1 MRMFNFQEYLNT
13 NFGIWPHASMYI
25 NTLPQC
31 SPASV
36 GLDQAHPNNKQSYCS
51 HCFYLQ
57 TPTQIDMSIAIDIK
71 SSTCSPRTCANAL
84 HSPCLNNATCTDIA
98 SSYNCSCTENY
109 FGAGCQYS
117 DGCSSNPCQNDGT
130 CFIDL
135 TNVNQFTCMCVEGY
149 EGTFCEALVS
159 PCDSNLCSSGSTCID
174 GGDGVNF
181 MCQCAPGFTGTLCD
195 ADINECDQNPCQND
209 GTCTNGINSFT
220 CECPPEFSGPD
231 CSVQVIFC
239 RPDLCSNGGT
249 CIEEPNGFSCTCPS
263 GFTGPTC
270 QENINE
276 CQLQDPCQN
285 GASCM
290 DLNGSF
296 VCFCAE
302 GFTGSRCEVQIDFCV
317 GNPCGS
323 NGACSSLNSTFECMC
338 NPGFTGPQCGVEI
351 DECDP
356 NPCLNEATC
365 IDSINLFT
373 CVCPSGFS
381 GIMCEN
387 DIDECSSNPCENG
400 GTCQNSFGQF
410 TCQCSLGFTGAN
422 CSIQIDFCAE
432 EEQCFNG
439 GTCSSIINGFTCNCP
454 SGWTGDRC
462 QHALSI
468 TTKLGSCGLPMAD
481 DVFSILGIS
490 STTVAFT
497 NSTSS
502 IRGEFVASS
511 FPNGFYWSGWIWQ
524 EGDTEATLFSL
535 SDHTGPGT
543 NTALVLNPATREL
556 TFYYHSSA
564 LTQQQAITFSAVPI
578 VANQWHHVTVAAATN
593 GTISVAVDRMYL
605 QTATG
610 QNFSLSDMIDL
621 MIGNNAGSLNLTA
634 QPFLGI
640 MRGVALDVLPAN
652 FDLAAVESC
661 TLNCIA
667 GESFCSNGGQC
678 LDLFAADRQCL
689 CPYGYTGPFCQY
701 LHSQLSFGGGGFA
714 QLPNATE
721 NLNSLQLSFKTES
734 LFGEIFSHIGST
746 LQYTIKLQNGTL
758 VVEVQYC
765 DSTTDIFLL
774 TKRTTPLNDLQQHFI
789 SVVYDANF
797 TTLNVLLDTVVLSP
811 PPSCDIT
818 TPRSLTLGGSRN
830 SSSNFTGCITVNT
843 TQVNATSLQLIG
855 DTEFGCTHDTAQF
868 FGQSYLKLPAF
879 ISREAQTISLDFNT
893 QAADGVIYFSRRIPT
908 EATPDPNDFVAIY
921 IDEGR
926 VVFSFNLGEMGQNV
940 VIGNQNLVNDG
951 QWHQLEAMQNG
962 TMAFFTLDGVQTEA
976 TSMGPL
982 SMLDTTGNTF
992 LGGVPTGS
1000 QITQFTEYTPF
1011 IGCVRDLEQNR
1022 QAVDLQGYLA
1032 TQNVRFGTCN

>member
-1 MRMFNFQEYLNT
+1 
-13 NFGIWPHASMYI
+13 
-25 NTLPQC
+25 
-31 SPASV
+31 
-36 GLDQAHPNNKQSYCS
+36 
-51 HCFYLQ
+51 
-57 TPTQIDMSIAIDIK
+57 MSIAVDIVT
-71 SSTCSPRTCANAL
+71 SSCSLRTCTNAL

-98 SSYNCSCTENY
+98 PSYNCSCTENY
-109 FGAGCQYS
+109 FGVGCQYFDS
-117 DGCSSNPCQNDGT
+117 CSNTPCQNDGT

-135 TNVNQFTCMCVEGY
+135 TRANQFMCMCAEGY
-149 EGTFCEALVS
+149 EGTFCDALIS
-159 PCDSNLCSSGSTCID
+159 PCNSNPCSTGSTCID
-174 GGDGVNF
+174 MGDGINF

-195 ADINECDQNPCQND
+195 VDINECDQNPCQNS
-209 GTCTNGINSFT
+209 GTCTDSINSFT

-249 CIEEPNGFSCTCPS
+249 CIEEPNGFSCTCSS

-296 VCFCAE
+296 VCFCAA
-302 GFTGSRCEVQIDFCV
+302 GFTGSRCEDQIDFCV
-317 GNPCGS
+317 SNPCGS
-323 NGACSSLNSTFECMC
+323 NGVCNSLNNTFECMC
-338 NPGFTGPQCGVEI
+338 NPGFTGLQCGIDI

-356 NPCLNEATC
+356 NPCMNEATC

-373 CVCPSGFS
+373 CVCPSGFT
-381 GIMCEN
+381 GILCEN

-410 TCQCSLGFTGAN
+410 TCRCPLGFTGTN
-422 CSIQIDFCAE
+422 CSILIDFCAE

-468 TTKLGSCGLPMAD
+468 TAKLGSCGLPMAD
-481 DVFSILGIS
+481 DVFRILGITT
-490 STTVAFT
+490 TTVAFT
-497 NSTSS
+497 NSTSGIS
-502 IRGEFVASS
+502 CEFIDSRFS
-511 FPNGFYWSGWIWQ
+511 DGFYWSGWIWQ
-524 EGDTEATLFSL
+524 EADTVATIFSL
-535 SDHTGPGT
+535 SDRTGT
-543 NTALVLNPATREL
+543 NIALDSNIATREL
-556 TFYYHSSA
+556 TVYYHSSA
-564 LTQQQAITFSAVPI
+564 LTQQQAITFGAVPI
-578 VANQWHHVTVAAATN
+578 LANQWHHVALAAATN
-593 GTISVAVDRMYL
+593 GTISVAIDRVYL

-610 QNFSLSDMIDL
+610 QNFSLSRMIEL
-621 MIGNNAGSLNLTA
+621 TVGNNAGSLNLTA

-640 MRGVALDVLPAN
+640 MRGVALDFLPGN

-678 LDLFAADRQCL
+678 LDLFAADRRCM

-701 LHSQLSFGGGGFA
+701 LHSRLSFGGGGFA
-714 QLPNATE
+714 QLPNAADF
-721 NLNSLQLSFKTES
+721 LQLSFKTES
-734 LFGEIFSHIGST
+734 LFGEIYSDTVST
-746 LQYTIKLQNGTL
+746 VQLQNGTL
-758 VVEVQYC
+758 EVELQYC
-765 DSTTDIFLL
+765 DSNTSIFSP
-774 TKRTTPLNDLQQHFI
+774 TQPTPPLNDLQQHSV

-797 TTLNVLLDTVVLSP
+797 TTLNVLLDTTVLLDNVELSP
-811 PPSCDIT
+811 PPSCDIAT
-818 TPRSLTLGGSRN
+818 LRSLTLGGSQD
-830 SSSNFTGCITVNT
+830 SFSNFTGCIAVNT
-843 TQVNATSLQLIG
+843 TQVNSTSVQLIG

-868 FGQSYLKLPAF
+868 FGQSYIKLPEF

-893 QAADGVIYFSRRIPT
+893 QATDGIIYFSHRIPT
-908 EATPDPNDFVAIY
+908 DATPDPNDFVAVY

-940 VIGNQNLVNDG
+940 VIRSQTLVNDG
-951 QWHQLEAMQNG
+951 HWHQLEAMQNG
-962 TMAFFTLDGVQTEA
+962 TMAYFTLDGVQMEA
-976 TSMGPL
+976 MSMGPL

-992 LGGVPTGS
+992 LGGVPTDS
-1000 QITQFTEYTPF
+1000 RISQFTEYTTF
-1011 IGCVRDLEQNR
+1011 VGCVRDLEQNR
-1022 QAVDLQGYLA
+1022 RAVDLQGYLA

>member
-1 MRMFNFQEYLNT
+1 MQARTLTHFRNAVLLVWGSIRLT
-13 NFGIWPHASMYI
+13 PII
-25 NTLPQC
+25 NNLT
-31 SPASV
+31 
-36 GLDQAHPNNKQSYCS
+36 AHNNLIVFIY
-51 HCFYLQ
+51 CFYLQ
-57 TPTQIDMSIAIDIK
+57 TPTQIDMSIAIDIE

-98 SSYNCSCTENY
+98 PSYNCSCTENY

-130 CFIDL
+130 CFVDL

-174 GGDGVNF
+174 VGDGVNF
-181 MCQCAPGFTGTLCD
+181 MCQCAPGFTGALCD

-231 CSVQVIFC
+231 CNVQVIFC

-296 VCFCAE
+296 VCFCAA

-323 NGACSSLNSTFECMC
+323 NGACNSFNSTFECMC
-338 NPGFTGPQCGVEI
+338 NPGFTGPQCGIEI
-351 DECDP
+351 DECNP

-373 CVCPSGFS
+373 CVCPSGFT

-387 DIDECSSNPCENG
+387 DINECSSNPCENG

-502 IRGEFVASS
+502 ISGEFVDSS

-543 NTALVLNPATREL
+543 NTTLVSNLATREL

-578 VANQWHHVTVAAATN
+578 LANQWHHLTVAAATN
-593 GTISVAVDRMYL
+593 GTISVAVDRVYL

-610 QNFSLSDMIDL
+610 QNFSLSHMIDL
-621 MIGNNAGSLNLTA
+621 TIGNNAGSLNLTA

-640 MRGVALDVLPAN
+640 MRGVALVVLLAN

-667 GESFCSNGGQC
+667 GVSFCSNGGQC
-678 LDLFAADRQCL
+678 LDLFTADRQCL

-721 NLNSLQLSFKTES
+721 DLNSLQLSFKTES
-734 LFGEIFSHIGST
+734 LFGEICSHIGST
-746 LQYTIKLQNGTL
+746 LQSTLKLENGTL
-758 VVEVQYC
+758 EVEVQYC
-765 DSTTDIFLL
+765 DSNTDIFLL
-774 TKRTTPLNDLQQHFI
+774 TQPTTPLNDLQQHSI

-797 TTLNVLLDTVVLSP
+797 TTLNVLLDTVILSP

-818 TPRSLTLGGSRN
+818 TTRSLTLGGSRN
-830 SSSNFTGCITVNT
+830 SSSNFTGCIAVNT
-843 TQVNATSLQLIG
+843 TQVNATSLQLVG

-893 QAADGVIYFSRRIPT
+893 QAADGIIYFSRRIPT

-951 QWHQLEAMQNG
+951 QWHQLEANQNG

-1000 QITQFTEYTPF
+1000 RITQFTEYTPF